1 MIRLLK
7 VTIALMLIAPLVYA
21 GNKDRQGEAG
31 ASELLINPWARSSGW
46 DGINTA
52 CVRGIESINVNPAGM
67 AFTAKTE
74 LVFSHVEWLSGTGI
88 QFNTFGFS
96 QSLGKKGGV
105 IGADIM
111 SIDFGDIPITTTSLP
126 EGGLGTF
133 SPQYLNFG
141 IAYAKVFSNSIYC
154 GVVFRG
160 VSESI
165 SDAAAFG
172 MGIDAGI
179 QYVTGPKVDPT
190 RLKFG
195 IALRN
200 VGTRMTY
207 GGDGLSFRGQSPEG
221 EYTMTLEQRSQGFEL
236 PSMLNI
242 GGSYDFKFGSEASK
256 DHRLTVAANF
266 TSHSFSQDQFGGGLE
281 YSFKELVM
289 LRGGYNYQNGLTN
302 AEERVTALTGLSAG
316 ASFELPVK
324 KNGPRIGFDYSFRA
338 SDPFNGTHS
347 AGFRIVL

>member
-1 MIRLLK
+1 MLLL
-7 VTIALMLIAPLVYA
+7 VTSLAYG
-21 GNKDRQGEAG
+21 GNRDRQGEAG
-31 ASELLINPWARSSGW
+31 ASELLINPWSRSSGW

-52 CVRGIESINVNPAGM
+52 CVHGIEAINMNPAGM

-88 QFNTFGFS
+88 QINTFGFS

-105 IGADIM
+105 LGANVM
-111 SIDFGDIPITTTSLP
+111 SFDFGDIPITTTSLP

-133 SPQYLNFG
+133 SPQYLNFAV
-141 IAYAKVFSNSIYC
+141 AYAKVFSNSIYC

-160 VSESI
+160 ISETI
-165 SDAAAFG
+165 SDASAFG

-190 RLKFG
+190 RIKFG

-207 GGDGLSFRGQSPEG
+207 GGDGLTFRGQSPEG
-221 EYTMTLEQRSQGFEL
+221 DYTMTLEQRSQGFEL
-236 PSMLNI
+236 PSLLNI
-242 GGSYDFKFGSEASK
+242 GGSYDFKFGGDASP

-266 TSHSFSQDQFGGGLE
+266 TSHSFSQDQFGGGME
-281 YSFKELVM
+281 YSFKEMIM
-289 LRGGYNYQNGLTN
+289 LRGGYNYQSDLTD
-302 AEERVTALTGLSAG
+302 ADKRVTALTGFSSG
-316 ASFELPVK
+316 ITFELPVK
-324 KNGPRIGFDYSFRA
+324 KNGPKVGLDYSYR
-338 SDPFNGTHS
+338 SSNPFNGTHS
-347 AGFRIVL
+347 AGLRLVL